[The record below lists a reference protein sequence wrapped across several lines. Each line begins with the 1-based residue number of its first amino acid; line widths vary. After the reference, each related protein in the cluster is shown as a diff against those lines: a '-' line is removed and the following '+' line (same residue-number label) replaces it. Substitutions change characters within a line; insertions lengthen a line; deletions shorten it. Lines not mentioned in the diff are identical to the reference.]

1 MNNEFETK
9 NFFLRLHFSHVIF
22 CHNDGARIVI
32 RHKDASSSSVSPGPG
47 DTQKGSKSDESRL
60 SVVKTH
66 SSSSSSSLRTGFNW
80 WISSLTSQGDSFS
93 SVPPARGPVLKG
105 GWGR

>member
-32 RHKDASSSSVSPGPG
+32 RHKDASSSSVSPGP
-47 DTQKGSKSDESRL
+47 
-60 SVVKTH
+60 VTH
-66 SSSSSSSLRTGFNW
+66 KRDP
-80 WISSLTSQGDSFS
+80 SLTSQDCLWLKPIPRLH
-93 SVPPARGPVLKG
+93 PPACVQVSTG
-105 GWGR
+105 GSQA